1 MKSVA
6 GMILVFIGLYII
18 LYGDVFS
25 FFAQSS
31 VTYFAIGSIFI
42 LLILAL
48 FVLGLPKIKNGG
60 GSNDK

>member
-6 GMILVFIGLYII
+6 GMIIVFIGLYII

-31 VTYFAIGSIFI
+31 VTYFAVGAIIVM
-42 LLILAL
+42 LLLAL
-48 FVLGLPKIKNGG
+48 FVLGLPKINKGG
-60 GSNDK
+60 DSDDK